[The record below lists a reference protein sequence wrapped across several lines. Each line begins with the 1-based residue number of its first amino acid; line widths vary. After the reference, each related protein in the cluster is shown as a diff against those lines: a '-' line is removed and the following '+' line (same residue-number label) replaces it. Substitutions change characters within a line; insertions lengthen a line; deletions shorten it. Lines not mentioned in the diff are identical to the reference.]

1 MSDNDN
7 LDDDFE
13 IEVEEMETSE
23 DSREESESTDEATN
37 EETSEESQETEDDGQ
52 AEESEADESESNSEE
67 SQEESPEESP
77 EEAQKRHNAEMARQ
91 RIAQREAE
99 RLAKL
104 QEDQQSYI
112 ADAESDA
119 DRLVREIEVER
130 YANKVKANEATIL
143 TEFERV
149 KADPAL
155 QIFNPESKEFRPDL
169 YGELTDVFDK
179 AYTSYDQYGNI
190 IEVKGSLYQTAKK
203 WGQLWSKEAIVNQ
216 AKGQK
221 VARQTASKAEVTGAS
236 AAKPQKE
243 TDPLMDLL
251 LSDDD

>member
-1 MSDNDN
+1 MSQEDN

-13 IEVEEMETSE
+13 IDVEEMETSE
-23 DSREESESTDEATN
+23 DTEQESESTEESTN

-52 AEESEADESESNSEE
+52 TEESTEDESESNSEE
-67 SQEESPEESP
+67 SQEESPEE
-77 EEAQKRHNAEMARQ
+77 AQKRHNAEMAQQ

-104 QEDQQSYI
+104 QDDQQKYI
-112 ADAESDA
+112 TEADSDA

-130 YANKVKANEATIL
+130 YANKVKANEGTIL

-149 KADPAL
+149 KADPSL

-221 VARQTASKAEVTGAS
+221 VARQTSSKAEVTGAS
-236 AAKPQKE
+236 AAKPPK
-243 TDPLMDLL
+243 TNDPLMDLL
-251 LSDDD
+251 LSDD